1 MGNLGNLGLSLFIL
15 VILHDRCMPMDQVS
29 MQFRLSLRVISCILT
44 PDMGLSSYL
53 HRHPVQRYDDWL
65 YPLFSC
71 AMASPRS
78 FRPFEFLR
86 LILILFNRQLE
97 LFNINFFQ
105 FTLATLHLNHCTT

>member
-44 PDMGLSSYL
+44 PDMGPSSYL

-65 YPLFSC
+65 YPLF
-71 AMASPRS
+71 
-78 FRPFEFLR
+78 FLCHG
-86 LILILFNRQLE
+86 LPQVFSA
-97 LFNINFFQ
+97 F
-105 FTLATLHLNHCTT
+105 